1 MRKTLERNE
10 IKDKVDYYMS
20 LPYTIN
26 IIKED
31 GRYFAEVSELSGCMT
46 EGESVEE
53 VWDLIREAMRGW
65 FEVAIEKNI
74 EIPLPE
80 SMKEYSGK
88 FVVRLPKYLH
98 RKLSQLAEKEG
109 VSLNQLVVSLLSEK
123 VGMKEVENKILN
135 KFDELIKLASES
147 LALNKIRLKETLIWS
162 QEYNKITHK
171 NELLP
176 QKQLKR
182 KGAKNIYHEVS

>member
-10 IKDKVDYYMS
+10 IKDKVEYYMS
-20 LPYTIN
+20 LPYKIN
-26 IIKED
+26 IIKEN
-31 GRYFAEVSELSGCMT
+31 GRYFAEVSELCGCMT

-53 VWDLIREAMRGW
+53 VWSLIREAMRGW

-74 EIPLPE
+74 EVPLPE

-109 VSLNQLVVSLLSEK
+109 VSLNQLVVSLLSER
-123 VGMKEVENKILN
+123 VGIKEVENKILN
-135 KFDELIKLASES
+135 KFEEIVNLLKR
-147 LALNKIRLKETLIWS
+147 NKETIKTKA
-162 QEYNKITHK
+162 KI
-171 NELLP
+171 
-176 QKQLKR
+176 
-182 KGAKNIYHEVS
+182 